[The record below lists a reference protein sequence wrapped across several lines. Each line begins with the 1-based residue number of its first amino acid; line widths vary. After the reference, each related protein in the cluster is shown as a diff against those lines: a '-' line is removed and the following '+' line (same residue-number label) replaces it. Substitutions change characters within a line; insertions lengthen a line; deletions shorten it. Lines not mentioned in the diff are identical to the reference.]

1 MRLSSGIKMIDLF
14 LVIGL
19 PSFVVSL
26 RLIFSWGIMVLF
38 VIETFHLVVVHHNAM
53 FWLLLLVGRL
63 SLLFLAVL
71 ETNTRTTSLV
81 TMGSI
86 WRSLSVSMLRSCPL
100 LALLLKFLSQILIRF
115 DLRFH
120 NFWIVFANKSL
131 LRDWIPFSVFSTVWL
146 AVMLRFCLP
155 WRLGFSD

>member
-1 MRLSSGIKMIDLF
+1 
-14 LVIGL
+14 
-19 PSFVVSL
+19 
-26 RLIFSWGIMVLF
+26 
-38 VIETFHLVVVHHNAM
+38 
-53 FWLLLLVGRL
+53 
-63 SLLFLAVL
+63 
-71 ETNTRTTSLV
+71 
-81 TMGSI
+81 
-86 WRSLSVSMLRSCPL
+86 MLRSCPL